1 MKQLNSLEN
10 VLFRIG
16 AVLMIVGL
24 LVRLHNDMACLI
36 IYGIGCAL
44 YALMQLRQE
53 YLGTDFVLKR
63 LRRQQLISCV
73 VLLASVLCMSMQT
86 FRYGMFH
93 CNRYS
98 IVHGMA
104 HSC

>member
-10 VLFRIG
+10 ALFRIG

-44 YALMQLRQE
+44 YALMQLLRIFGFRFCAQTSAQAATHQLCGA
-53 YLGTDFVLKR
+53 LGF
-63 LRRQQLISCV
+63 
-73 VLLASVLCMSMQT
+73 
-86 FRYGMFH
+86 
-93 CNRYS
+93 S
-98 IVHGMA
+98 IVHEHA
-104 HSC
+104 DIPLWHVPT

>member
-10 VLFRIG
+10 ALFRIG

-53 YLGTDFVLKR
+53 YLGTDFCA
-63 LRRQQLISCV
+63 QTSAQAATHQLCGAFGFRV
-73 VLLASVLCMSMQT
+73 VYEHADIPLWNVPT
-86 FRYGMFH
+86 
-93 CNRYS
+93 
-98 IVHGMA
+98 
-104 HSC
+104 